1 MCDRIRELL
10 LRRLWEL
17 DQQLMDVYDL
27 RVTAGDPVEA
37 EASILAE
44 QLEIDRQLGHSVPL
58 LAW

>member
-17 DQQLMDVYDL
+17 DQQLMDLYDL
-27 RVTAGDPVEA
+27 RVVAGDPVEA

-44 QLEIDRQLGHSVPL
+44 QREIDRQLGHSVPL